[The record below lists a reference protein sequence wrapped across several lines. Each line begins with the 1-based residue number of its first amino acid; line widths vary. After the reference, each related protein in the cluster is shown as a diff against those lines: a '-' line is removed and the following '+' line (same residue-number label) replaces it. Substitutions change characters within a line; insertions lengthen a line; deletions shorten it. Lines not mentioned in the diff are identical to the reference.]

1 LLLRR
6 CAGSVIVDSQAKPTA
21 ITCAVDLHGS
31 SSDTLGYAVL
41 DGILNERLQQQVGNL
56 RSEELGR
63 DIDAHPEPLQSA
75 PYEYRDSAA
84 GTRPLPAVRPAADG
98 NPRMSAAET

>member
-63 DIDAHPEPLQSA
+63 DIDAHPEPLPKAHLLNIEIALQVL
-75 PYEYRDSAA
+75 DLFLQCDL
-84 GTRPLPAVRPAADG
+84 RPVGILG
-98 NPRMSAAET
+98 